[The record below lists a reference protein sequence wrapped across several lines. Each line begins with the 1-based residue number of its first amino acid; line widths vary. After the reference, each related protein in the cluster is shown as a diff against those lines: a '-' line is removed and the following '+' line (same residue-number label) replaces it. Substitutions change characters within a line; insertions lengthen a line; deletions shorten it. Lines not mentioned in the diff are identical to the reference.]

1 MSKFRIFQDRECAK
15 VLNSQGYRGFT
26 YFRKYGKIQNMRLDV
41 IIEGKEVL
49 YKPPCRRVL
58 NIPGL
63 PTIQVATYARITQ
76 GSE

>member
-1 MSKFRIFQDRECAK
+1 
-15 VLNSQGYRGFT
+15 
-26 YFRKYGKIQNMRLDV
+26 MRLDV